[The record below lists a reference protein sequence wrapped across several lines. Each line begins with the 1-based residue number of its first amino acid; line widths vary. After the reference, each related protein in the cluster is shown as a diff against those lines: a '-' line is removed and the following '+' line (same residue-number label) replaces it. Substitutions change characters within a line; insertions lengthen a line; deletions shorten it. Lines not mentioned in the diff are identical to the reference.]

1 MRGKKAVPKKTTGDA
16 IPPQVHSSSIDD
28 EEEEEEEDLS
38 SLSETS
44 SSEEEADSDKEDKDD
59 EQELVSTREEKK
71 HRGGRKKGQSYRSS
85 YDIGTLK
92 AAYAAV
98 VEDGMAVYAA
108 SKKFKVPQSTLRD
121 RVLGRI
127 SADVTT
133 SGPPTIFTAEEE
145 AGIANYVKL
154 FADIGHPL
162 SRNKV
167 RQMAG
172 ELAAQLERRGFTDG
186 KILSLRWYYKLM
198 DRFPNTQTQK
208 FSNSKLQEI
217 GYGYYKKLAEVIE
230 DYGLEDAPKR
240 VLSLDEICVR
250 TEESSLKMICRN
262 VTDENADIAVVC
274 KDDARITFL
283 GCASASGKKIPPCFV
298 FASNSDNPSRK
309 TVSKIQHGAVVKYSP
324 TGECTSQILKEY
336 FESHFSQ
343 FVKVGPKSKKHILF
357 YNSRRMCIPLLLWLW
372 SESHNVM
379 FFPLPLH
386 RGPSKDPVTLRSTG
400 CLYGVSQSYEMEQK
414 QFEDKNPDIKFTSS
428 DACKILSRIYSGLSV
443 SHFEHMFR
451 LMGVFPLPDRNPGM
465 LRFDKIVD
473 DMKHEGK
480 QKRRRAKKKP
490 VALNTEASPPIKKRR
505 KAIVKTKSKPVV
517 RPIILSKSRKSMD
530 RIRHSVPV
538 DWSGIIAPDE
548 IISVPVVSGGG
559 DEEDS
564 VDEGRDGYAGNAAAH
579 YKSQGIENGVTLEP
593 DAEGV
598 AGGGSQQSFHVYIQS
613 AECVTQGADIDTDNI
628 VVAEEVV
635 IVNTVEDV

>member
-1 MRGKKAVPKKTTGDA
+1 MRGKKPEPKKTTGDS
-16 IPPQVHSSSIDD
+16 IPPQVHSSSMD
-28 EEEEEEEDLS
+28 EEGEEEDDLS
-38 SLSETS
+38 SLSEAS
-44 SSEEEADSDKEDKDD
+44 SSEDSADSEKEDKDD
-59 EQELVSTREEKK
+59 DQGLVSTREEKK

-85 YDIGTLK
+85 YDIETLK

-172 ELAAQLERRGFTDG
+172 ELAAQLQRRGFSDG

-217 GYGYYKKLAEVIE
+217 GYGYYKKLSEIIE

-240 VLSLDEICVR
+240 VFSLDEICVR

-262 VTDENADIAVVC
+262 VSDENADIAVVC

-283 GCASASGKKIPPCFV
+283 GCASASGKKVPPCFV

-309 TVSKIQHGAVVKYSP
+309 TVSKIQHGAVVKYSA

-357 YNSRRMCIPLLLWLW
+357 YNSRRVCIPLILWLW
-372 SESHNVM
+372 SESHNVT

-400 CLYGVSQSYEMEQK
+400 CLYGVSHSYEMEQK

-428 DACKILSRIYSGLSV
+428 DACKILSRIYSGLTV

-465 LRFDKIVD
+465 VRFDKIVE
-473 DMKHEGK
+473 DMKHDGK
-480 QKRRRAKKKP
+480 QKRRRAKKKTI
-490 VALNTEASPPIKKRR
+490 ALNTEASPPVKKRR
-505 KAIVKTKSKPVV
+505 KSKVKVKP
-517 RPIILSKSRKSMD
+517 RPIISPVTMKKGVKVTD

-548 IISVPVVSGGG
+548 IISVPVVSGGAG
-559 DEEDS
+559 DEGVMD
-564 VDEGRDGYAGNAAAH
+564 DEGSTVLAATAGAH
-579 YKSQGIENGVTLEP
+579 YRLQGIENGVTLEP
-593 DAEGV
+593 DV
-598 AGGGSQQSFHVYIQS
+598 DGGGSPQTYHVYIQG